1 LIEDVFVGTF
11 GQTIG
16 VLGGMG
22 PAATA
27 DFYLKLIKATP
38 AHADQDHLKVIIF
51 SNPHIADRTAAI
63 CGEGPDPVPA
73 LIETANAL
81 VRAGAD
87 FLTMPCVTAHAFFE
101 KLEAGVTIPVL
112 HLVRETAAYIRQTRP
127 GARCVG
133 VLATSGTLQA
143 RLFETVFEPMG
154 IRAVVPDAGGQERLV
169 MPAIYG
175 VKQGQPLD
183 SPRRLIREAAD
194 QLITRGA
201 EAIVAGC
208 TEIPLILADG
218 DAPVPIIDPTWV
230 LAEAAV
236 RRALDAPVRLRQ
248 ASAATRTGANP
259 PVQYRETS

>member
-1 LIEDVFVGTF
+1 MPIH

-63 CGEGPDPVPA
+63 RGEGPDPVPA
-73 LIETANAL
+73 LIETADAL
-81 VRAGAD
+81 VRAGAN

-101 KLEAGVTIPVL
+101 KLQAGVPVPVL
-112 HLVRETAAYIRQTRP
+112 HLVRETAVYIQQTRP
-127 GARCVG
+127 STRCIG

-143 RLFETVFEPMG
+143 RLFEAVFEPMG
-154 IRAVVPDAGGQERLV
+154 IRTVVPDAAVQERLV

-183 SPRRLIREAAD
+183 NSRRLIREAAD
-194 QLITRGA
+194 QLSKRGA

-208 TEIPLILADG
+208 TEVPLILADG
-218 DAPVPIIDPTWV
+218 DARVPIIDPTWV
-230 LAEAAV
+230 LAEAAI
-236 RRALDAPVRLRQ
+236 RRALD
-248 ASAATRTGANP
+248 P
-259 PVQYRETS
+259 PVQLR